1 LNYNRYFNDFYPQFQ
16 NAKNIKLLTNSWI
29 PADRSKPRDQWTAI
43 NPNADYPI
51 VENGSYFS
59 TNGVLNDF
67 YNENGSYFRCK
78 QMMIGYTI
86 APGTLK
92 RAGIEKA
99 RVYLQAANLFT
110 ITKYTGLD
118 PEVSGSAASFG
129 VDYGNYPPSK
139 TFNVGVSL
147 TF

>member
-1 LNYNRYFNDFYPQFQ
+1 
-16 NAKNIKLLTNSWI
+16 LLTQSWI
-29 PADRSKPRDQWTAI
+29 PADRSKPRAEWTAA
-43 NPNADYPI
+43 NPGAKYPI
-51 VENGSYFS
+51 VENDSKFS

-78 QMMIGYTI
+78 QLSVGYNI
-86 APGTLK
+86 APEVLK
-92 RAGIEKA
+92 RAGIDKA
-99 RVYLQAANLFT
+99 RIYFQAANLFT

-118 PEVSGSAASFG
+118 PEIAGSAASFG